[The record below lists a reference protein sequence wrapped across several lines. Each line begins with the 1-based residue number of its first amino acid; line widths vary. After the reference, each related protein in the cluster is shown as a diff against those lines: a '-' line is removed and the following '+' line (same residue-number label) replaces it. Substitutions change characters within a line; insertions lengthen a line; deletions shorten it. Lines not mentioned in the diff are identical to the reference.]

1 MADFQSVNYIGIV
14 FDIRFFVHPSSALK
28 LTLTKSMKNNLF
40 QLVYRGSL
48 NAAIAVVLVMVI
60 HSCRTPNDPTNP
72 TDNSKGTETYTADI
86 ALKWSEMSLK
96 LVRQSPGFTPPVAAR
111 ALGYAGLAMY
121 ESVVPGIKA
130 NRSLVGQLNGL
141 QTLPQPEAG
150 KEYHWAA
157 SANAAQLFMAKNIWS
172 NAPESAK
179 KMADSLASA
188 LRTGFLAESNQEV
201 IERSEAFGNAVAKAI
216 FEWSKTD
223 GGHEGFNR
231 NFPADYKAPVAPG
244 AWQPTEN
251 GRVIPMQPYWGKN
264 RTFLV
269 ANASMPMPPPLP
281 VSTQVNSAYFQQYFD
296 VYKKNT
302 TLTQL
307 EKEISVWW
315 ADDPSETFTPPGH
328 SYNLARIAIKNTN
341 ATLDK
346 AAEALA
352 RTGIAVADAFTLCWK
367 CKFAFNNERPY
378 TFVRRAIDPK
388 WIPFWPAP
396 PFPGYSSGHS
406 TQSSA
411 SAVALEAVFGTD
423 FAFVDDSHVNRVRDA
438 KRNVD
443 FKARS
448 FKSLWAAAEESAYSR
463 FLGGIHTFQDND
475 TGLKEGRKIGQNINA
490 LQWKK

>member
-1 MADFQSVNYIGIV
+1 
-14 FDIRFFVHPSSALK
+14 
-28 LTLTKSMKNNLF
+28 MKNNLL
-40 QLVYRGSL
+40 QLFNQGSR
-48 NAAIAVVLVMVI
+48 NAVIVVLLAFI
-60 HSCRTPNDPTNP
+60 IYSCRTANDPTNP
-72 TDNSKGTETYTADI
+72 TDPSKGAETYNAEV

-96 LVRQSPGFTPPVAAR
+96 LIRQSPGFTPPVASR

-121 ESVVPGIKA
+121 EAVVPGIKT
-130 NRSLVGQLNGL
+130 NRSLAGQLNGL
-141 QTLPQPEAG
+141 KTLPLPETG
-150 KEYHWAA
+150 KEYNWAA

-172 NAPESAK
+172 NAPEAVK
-179 KMADSLASA
+179 KTADSLATV
-188 LRTGFLAESNQEV
+188 LRASLSESSSQEV
-201 IERSEAFGNAVAKAI
+201 IERSEAFGNEVAKAI

-231 NFPADYKAPVAPG
+231 NFPADYKVVIAPG
-244 AWQPTEN
+244 AWQTTEN
-251 GRVIPMQPYWGKN
+251 GKAIPMQPYWGKN
-264 RTFLV
+264 RTFV
-269 ANASMPMPPPLP
+269 GANASMPMPPPLP
-281 VSTQVNSAYFQQYFD
+281 ISTEVSSPYFQQYYD
-296 VYKKNT
+296 VYKKNIS
-302 TLTQL
+302 LTQV
-307 EKEISVWW
+307 EKETSVWW

-328 SYNLARIAIKNTN
+328 SYNIARIAIKSSN

-346 AAEALA
+346 AVEALA

-367 CKFAFNNERPY
+367 CKFTFNNERPY

-396 PFPGYSSGHS
+396 PFPGYPSGHA

-423 FAFVDDSHVNRVRDA
+423 FAFVDDSHVNRVRDT

-448 FKSLWAAAEESAYSR
+448 FKTLWAAAEESAYSR

-490 LQWKK
+490 LQWKQ